1 MGCIFCEIVAGRVPA
16 EIVFEDEATLA
27 FMDIA
32 PIHRG
37 HTLVIP
43 KKHATDVFEISPDD
57 AAAVMQTAQ
66 KVAHAAK
73 AALHCDGVNLFQSNG
88 TAAGQTVFHF
98 HVHVL
103 PRWKGDRTIALLR
116 SYSPEEGDLQRTADQ
131 IRQAMEP
138 DAQKF
143 A

>member
-1 MGCIFCEIVAGRVPA
+1 MGCIFCEIAAGRVRA

-43 KKHATDVFEISPDD
+43 KRHATDVFEIDPDD
-57 AAAVMQTAQ
+57 AAGVMRTAL
-66 KVAHAAK
+66 KVAHAVK
-73 AALHCDGVNLFQSNG
+73 AALQCDGVNLFQSNG
-88 TAAGQTVFHF
+88 SAAGQTVYHF

-116 SYSPEEGDLQRTADQ
+116 SYSPQEGDLQRTADQ
-131 IRQAMEP
+131 IRQVMGP
-138 DAQKF
+138 DAHKF
-143 A
+143 T

>member
-1 MGCIFCEIVAGRVPA
+1 MGCIFCEIAAGRVPA
-16 EIVFEDEATLA
+16 EVVFEDEATLA

-66 KVAHAAK
+66 KVAHAVK
-73 AALHCDGVNLFQSNG
+73 AGLHCDGVNLFQSNG
-88 TAAGQTVFHF
+88 SAAGQTVFHF

-103 PRWKGDRTIALLR
+103 PRWKGDRTITLLR
-116 SYSPEEGDLQRTADQ
+116 SYSPEEGDLLRTADQ
-131 IRQAMEP
+131 IRQAMGP
-138 DAQKF
+138 DAHKF
-143 A
+143 T